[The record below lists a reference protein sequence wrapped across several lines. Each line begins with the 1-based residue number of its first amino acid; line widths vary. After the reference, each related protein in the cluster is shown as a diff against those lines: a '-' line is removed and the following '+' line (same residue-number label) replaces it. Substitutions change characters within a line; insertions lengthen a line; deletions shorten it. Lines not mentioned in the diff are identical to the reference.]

1 MENTRQ
7 RYIKY
12 DKMELWEVASMS
24 KTTFILIG
32 ILYYI
37 LTIVTIIVVL
47 NWINKQERKKYKNEI
62 TTLER
67 DKNLIVG
74 ASILS
79 ELNKVGALIN
89 NDTMQ
94 KKYDDWCNRLKEI
107 REVEVPKI
115 TDGLIEIEEA
125 FEDKDYKNLKTK
137 IASLELLIAYV
148 KTKSNFLLDE
158 VKEITLSEEKNRETI
173 TKLKADYRAI
183 LTKYNSNRADYSEVE
198 KPIELQFENADK
210 LFSAFE
216 VAMDNNEYTEVGKIV
231 KAIDDTIGNL
241 KVVTEETP
249 SIIIMG
255 RKLIPAKI
263 EDIKKIA
270 AKMTKEGY
278 NLDYLNIDYNITEA
292 EKKIE
297 DVFSRLNVLNL
308 EDSVFELKTI
318 LDYFDSLYHNFEK
331 EKLSKRVFEDYQRSV
346 LIKITKLNK
355 ISNDLNKK
363 IDDLRYS
370 YDLVDDDIKVLED
383 ISEELIEIK
392 NDYNRIIEMHRG
404 GTYAFSRLAKE
415 MELLNTKL
423 LKTEE
428 KLNQT
433 LRSLSSLKEDEKRAR
448 DQLDEIKKILNQ
460 AKNNMKGYK
469 LPVTPKNFYV
479 ELSEATSAIT
489 DMIKELDKRP
499 ISIKTLNTRV
509 DTARDLT
516 LKVYNTTKEARKTAK
531 MAEMAI
537 LYGNRYRAVYKDVE
551 LGLIKAENAFY
562 KGNFKTSLENAIN
575 AINIVEPGI
584 HKRLIEEYK

>member
-1 MENTRQ
+1 
-7 RYIKY
+7 
-12 DKMELWEVASMS
+12 MS
-24 KTTFILIG
+24 KTTFIFIG

-37 LTIVTIIVVL
+37 LTVVTIIVVL
-47 NWINKQERKKYKNEI
+47 NWINKRERKKYKNEI
-62 TTLER
+62 TILER

-89 NDTMQ
+89 NDIMQ
-94 KKYDDWCNRLKEI
+94 KKYDDWCERLKEI

-125 FEDKDYKNLKTK
+125 FEEKDYNSMKSK

-158 VKEITLSEEKNRETI
+158 VREITLSEEKNREII
-173 TKLKADYRAI
+173 TKLKADYRSI
-183 LTKYNSNRADYSEVE
+183 LTKYNSNRTEYSEIE

-216 VAMDNNEYTEVGKIV
+216 VAMENNEYTEVGKIV
-231 KAIDDTIGNL
+231 KAIDDTVGNL
-241 KVVTEETP
+241 QVVVEETP

-255 RKLIPAKI
+255 KKLIPAKI

-278 NLDYLNIDYNITEA
+278 NLDYLNIDYNIGES

-331 EKLSKRVFEDYQRSV
+331 EKLSKRVFEDYQRSI
-346 LIKITKLNK
+346 LIKTTKLGK
-355 ISNDLNKK
+355 ISTDLNKK
-363 IDDLRYS
+363 VDDLRYS

-383 ISEELIEIK
+383 ISLEVEDIK
-392 NDYNRIIEMHRG
+392 VDYNRIIEMHRE
-404 GTYAFSRLAKE
+404 GTFAFSRLSKE
-415 MELLNTKL
+415 MEILNTKL
-423 LKTEE
+423 QKTEE
-428 KLNQT
+428 KLDQT

-448 DQLDEIKKILNQ
+448 DQLDEIKKILNK

-479 ELSEATSAIT
+479 ELSEANSAII
-489 DMIKELDKRP
+489 DMISELDKRP

-516 LKVYNTTKEARKTAK
+516 LKVYNTTKEARKTAR

-562 KGNFKTSLENAIN
+562 KGNFKLSLENAIN